1 MLSIEEDQL
10 MASLARLD
18 VKLRHKP
25 TRDCAP
31 AIPAGVLL
39 QDRRVD
45 NNHVQVPAL
54 PASRHPKATSLPSH
68 AASRA
73 RVTTGNTNT
82 FASARC

>member
-25 TRDCAP
+25 TRDCAV
-31 AIPAGVLL
+31 AAGVL
-39 QDRRVD
+39 QDRRID
-45 NNHVQVPAL
+45 NNHVQVPVL
-54 PASRHPKATSLPSH
+54 PASRHPKAASLPSH

-82 FASARC
+82 FASARK